1 MKILISLKWL
11 ATPVMALFV
20 FLPSCKET
28 SGGHIEITHEVMKVS
43 KSDRQLSTDYSAR
56 LKGCQSV
63 EIRPQVGGMITDI
76 RINEGD
82 RVHKGQVLFVIDQA
96 PFKAALETAK
106 ANVTSVQAKLE
117 TANLVLDSKKELYS
131 KEIISQYDLKTADN
145 AVKEL
150 EAELTQ
156 AKALAMNAENDLS
169 YTEVK
174 SPVNGTASMIPYRV
188 GALVSGS
195 IAQPL
200 VTVSDASIVYAYFSM
215 SENQIIDI
223 IQRFGSIQKAIQGME
238 EVSLRL
244 SNGTDYTEKGHIDA
258 ISGSVDEATGAVA
271 LRASFDNPDG
281 LLLNGAIGTVVIP
294 EYKKD
299 CIVIPQTATFEIQDR
314 KFAYKVV
321 DGLAVAAPIDVF
333 RLNNGK
339 EFVVES
345 GLSEGDVIIREGAG
359 LVREGMKIN
368 VGK

>member
-1 MKILISLKWL
+1 MKIQKDLKWPVIFVL
-11 ATPVMALFV
+11 AMLLIF
-20 FLPSCKET
+20 PSCREESRT
-28 SGGHIEITHEVMKVS
+28 QLEATHRLLTVT
-43 KSDRQLSTDYSAR
+43 KSDKMLSSDYSAR

-63 EIRPQVGGMITDI
+63 EVRPQVSGMITDI
-76 RINEGD
+76 KINEGD
-82 RVHKGQVLFVIDQA
+82 RVRKGQVLFVIDQA

-106 ANVTSVQAKLE
+106 ANVASVSAKLE
-117 TANLVLDSKKELYS
+117 TANLVLDSKQELFN
-131 KEIISQYDLKTADN
+131 KDIISEYDLKTAEN

-150 EAELTQ
+150 EAALTQ

-200 VTVSDASIVYAYFSM
+200 VTVSDASVVYAYFSM
-215 SENQIIDI
+215 SENQILDI
-223 IQRFGSIQKAIQGME
+223 IQRFGSIPKAIEGME
-238 EVSLRL
+238 SVNLRL
-244 SNGTDYTEKGHIDA
+244 SNGSFYTETGHIDA

-271 LRASFDNPDG
+271 LRASFVNPDG

-314 KFAYKVV
+314 KFAYKVI
-321 DGLAVAAPIDVF
+321 DGVAVAAPIEVF
-333 RLNNGK
+333 RLNDGK
-339 EFVVES
+339 EYIVES
-345 GLSEGDVIIREGAG
+345 GLSEGDVIIGEGAG
-359 LVREGMKIN
+359 LVREGMKIRSEE
-368 VGK
+368 